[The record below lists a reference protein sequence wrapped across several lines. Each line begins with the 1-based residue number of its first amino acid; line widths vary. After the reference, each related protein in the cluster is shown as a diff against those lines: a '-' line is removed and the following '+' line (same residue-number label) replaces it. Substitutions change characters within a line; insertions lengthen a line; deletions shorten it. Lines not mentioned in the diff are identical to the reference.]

1 MFNHIKKC
9 NDGNNYN
16 FKNIKVIKIKKKN
29 NYYILGGDF
38 DMKNSEYNIVN
49 RIVILV
55 IIVIIGIMVL
65 LSSRDRLINVFS
77 PKKELP
83 IYSVKREDK
92 KISLTIDAAW
102 GDDSTLDI
110 LDILDKYNVR
120 ATFFLVGFWVDKYP
134 NQVAEIDKR
143 GHEIGNHSTTH
154 PNMSTLSQEQI
165 IKELSVTDKKISD
178 ITKKKPNLFR
188 PPFGD
193 YNDSLI
199 NVAKDLGYYTIQW
212 DIDSLDWKEL
222 GIEPVIDKVLKN
234 VSNGSIILFHNNAKY
249 IKEYLP
255 IIIERLQNKGFDIV
269 PVSELIYK
277 YNFQMDNSGRQIYLK

>member
-1 MFNHIKKC
+1 
-9 NDGNNYN
+9 
-16 FKNIKVIKIKKKN
+16 
-29 NYYILGGDF
+29 
-38 DMKNSEYNIVN
+38 MKNSEYNIVI
-49 RIVILV
+49 RICILV
-55 IIVIIGIMVL
+55 IIVFIAITVMIL
-65 LSSRDRLINVFS
+65 SRDRLINVFS

-83 IYSVKREDK
+83 IYSVEREDK
-92 KISLTIDAAW
+92 KVSITIDAAW
-102 GDDSTLDI
+102 GDESTLGI

-120 ATFFLVGFWVDKYP
+120 ATFFLVGFWVDKHP

-165 IKELSVTDKKISD
+165 IKELTVTEKKISD

-222 GIEPVIDKVLKN
+222 GIEPVVDKVLKN
-234 VSNGSIILFHNNAKY
+234 VSSGSIILFHNNAKY

-255 IIIERLQNKGFDIV
+255 IIIEGLQEKGFDIV

-277 YNFQMDNSGRQIYLK
+277 DNFQMDNSGRQIYLK